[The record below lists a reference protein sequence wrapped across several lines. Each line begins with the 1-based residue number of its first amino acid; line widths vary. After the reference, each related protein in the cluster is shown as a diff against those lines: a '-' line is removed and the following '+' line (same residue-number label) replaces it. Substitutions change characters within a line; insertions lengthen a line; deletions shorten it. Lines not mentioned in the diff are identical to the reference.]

1 MGGSGFLYM
10 VSKNNS
16 KRNIDVEFRI
26 MDRWRLNFEFIV
38 CNIWLIMFALLL
50 FFFNVLHSHRGIL
63 GYDVGSNYK
72 LYFTLP
78 FTMVIILV
86 PSSILLY
93 FLYLL
98 RKRVQV
104 SLFVFLEKVAIL
116 VLLVIGLVTQSVS
129 SWMSFESF
137 FSLMFEHTI
146 NDVVLSFKNSQ
157 SSKEKNILKRLS
169 EREKILKDEISNID
183 IKIKNNDDRIEIAKN
198 KHLSLDYTY
207 KTMKQDYMKEIENAR
222 RENKDLFAQKNEYLK
237 SLDDLGSQFDALVV
251 KKDFYNNRIK
261 AINVLDGTSVVI
273 NKNDYSNIIFVYLL
287 LLLSICLDIFL
298 VMVFCIIQN
307 SYHKFCERKLLFLY
321 DGIKCSSC
329 SKSSVNQ
336 KVQNHGQ
343 ISSLEAKEIS
353 ANNIV
358 DESLKFIASN
368 LEPDRRTIKSLIQ
381 INQDTNVSHYK
392 IRKYLLDLMDRGLV
406 IKDKKR
412 LVLVNNIDNM
422 Y

>member
-1 MGGSGFLYM
+1 M

-38 CNIWLIMFALLL
+38 YNIWLIMFALLL

-63 GYDVGSNYK
+63 GYDIGSNYK

-104 SLFVFLEKVAIL
+104 SVFVFLEKVAIL

-137 FSLMFEHTI
+137 FSLMFENTI
-146 NDVVLSFKNSQ
+146 KDAVLSVKNSQ

-183 IKIKNNDDRIEIAKN
+183 IKIKNNNDRIEFAKN

-207 KTMKQDYMKEIENAR
+207 RTMKQDYMKEIEDAR
-222 RENKDLFAQKNEYLK
+222 RENKDLFGQKNEYLK
-237 SLDDLGSQFDALVV
+237 SLDDLGSQFDDLVV
-251 KKDFYNNRIK
+251 TKDSYNNKIK
-261 AINVLDGTSVVI
+261 AVNVLNGTSVVI
-273 NKNDYSNIIFVYLL
+273 NKNDYPNIIFVYLL

-321 DGIKCSSC
+321 DDGIKCSSC
-329 SKSSVNQ
+329 SSKNSVNQ
-336 KVQNHGQ
+336 KVQNYGQQ

-353 ANNIV
+353 ANDIV
-358 DESLKFIASN
+358 DKSLKFIASN
-368 LEPDRRTIKSLIQ
+368 LEPDRRTIKSLIK
-381 INQDTNVSHYK
+381 INQDTNVSHYQ
-392 IRKYLLDLMDRGLV
+392 IRRYLLDLMDRGLV
-406 IKDKKR
+406 MKDKKR
-412 LVLVNNIDNM
+412 LVLVNNIDNISNL
-422 Y
+422 